1 MKIKQ
6 ILCLVV
12 AIAMVSPLMA
22 GDKVKKAPGLKGQF
36 VSITEEQV
44 IVKIKGEEKTYT
56 INKETKI
63 FNKAGEEVAVADV
76 KFQIVELKTN
86 PEDANAVV
94 EIKEAAAPVKKDKA
108 AKGKK
113 KKEE

>member
-6 ILCLVV
+6 ILCLAV
-12 AIAMVSPLMA
+12 AIAMFSPLMA
-22 GDKVKKAPGLKGQF
+22 KDAKEKKVRPVKGQF

-44 IVKIKGEEKTYT
+44 IVKVKGKETTYT
-56 INKETKI
+56 INKDTKI
-63 FNKAGEEVAVADV
+63 FNKDGEEVAVADV

-86 PEDANAVV
+86 PEDAKAVT
-94 EIKEAAAPVKKDKA
+94 EIKEAAAKPAKKAPKA
-108 AKGKK
+108 KK